1 MELRTSL
8 SVHAGSFSPLFSL
21 LIGSVTPATNY
32 TDGLVCF
39 TFVRISNLCSE
50 MLTRRFSTCTGVC
63 CAAFRERWDINHGQH
78 SAEFV
83 LNGFSWRVRWVK
95 GAAAVWLKQQKTKC
109 WTVVALRGVSAT
121 WHRLLWHFLTFE
133 KEATGGGSAAEST
146 AKGTIQE
153 NLTGSRPEPSLYFN
167 DSSGTI

>member
-1 MELRTSL
+1 MRSDYASQQERELL
-8 SVHAGSFSPLFSL
+8 DGVENVSVSSRRFVFPPLFSL
-21 LIGSVTPATNY
+21 LIGSFTPATNY

-39 TFVRISNLCSE
+39 TFARISNLCSE
-50 MLTRRFSTCTGVC
+50 MLTRRLSTCTGFC

-109 WTVVALRGVSAT
+109 WTVVAFKRRVCYLT
-121 WHRLLWHFLTFE
+121 HITLTFSDIRE
-133 KEATGGGSAAEST
+133 RSNWREHS
-146 AKGTIQE
+146 KG
-153 NLTGSRPEPSLYFN
+153 
-167 DSSGTI
+167 